1 MILALSVVCLRYRA
15 KDVSNLKRQQGIAV
29 ITALL
34 IVALGTISVVAIVA
48 RQQFDM
54 QREQNEGLIQMA
66 RDFAISGE
74 RFAVAM
80 LYRDRKDGM
89 RNNSDSLD
97 DDWAQTIPPVPI
109 DNASIKGCIV
119 DMQGRFNLN
128 NLINEEGVLE
138 PAYVDQLKRL
148 LGELNID
155 QAKAQAIADW
165 VDEDVNATV
174 PDGAEDDYYTGLT
187 PAYRAA
193 NQPFYGVSELLLVK
207 GFSANVEEEK
217 ADYDLLVPH
226 VSALPRRTAVNVN
239 TATPQVIASMSE
251 FLSPDGASLSR
262 WETSAYEDYP
272 ECEDIFDLE
281 AEAAPAALGG
291 DAADKSPYESV
302 TLFETEASADASG
315 EEVAPGIS
323 FAVESSFYQV
333 RIDMAT
339 EGLALSQF
347 TLLERQG
354 DGKVRVISR
363 SRDTF

>member
-119 DMQGRFNLN
+119 DFHPEWL
-128 NLINEEGVLE
+128 EKEGILPAIIIMVL
-138 PAYVDQLKRL
+138 PLVILFVLSKIFPFWQ
-148 LGELNID
+148 
-155 QAKAQAIADW
+155 
-165 VDEDVNATV
+165 
-174 PDGAEDDYYTGLT
+174 EDDPVTS
-187 PAYRAA
+187 
-193 NQPFYGVSELLLVK
+193 NK
-207 GFSANVEEEK
+207 
-217 ADYDLLVPH
+217 
-226 VSALPRRTAVNVN
+226 TA
-239 TATPQVIASMSE
+239 
-251 FLSPDGASLSR
+251 G
-262 WETSAYEDYP
+262 
-272 ECEDIFDLE
+272 
-281 AEAAPAALGG
+281 
-291 DAADKSPYESV
+291 
-302 TLFETEASADASG
+302 
-315 EEVAPGIS
+315 
-323 FAVESSFYQV
+323 
-333 RIDMAT
+333 
-339 EGLALSQF
+339 
-347 TLLERQG
+347 
-354 DGKVRVISR
+354 
-363 SRDTF
+363 